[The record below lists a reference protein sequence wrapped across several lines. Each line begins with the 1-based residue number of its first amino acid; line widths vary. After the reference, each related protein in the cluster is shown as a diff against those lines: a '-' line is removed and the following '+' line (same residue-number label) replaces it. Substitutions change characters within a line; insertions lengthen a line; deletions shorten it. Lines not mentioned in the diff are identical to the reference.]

1 MAACTSGGRA
11 GAALS
16 ASASSHNKAKASW
29 LRTRPGNSCSEAR
42 RSSSSAAAG
51 QVSPRARK
59 GSSCSPARNWALACP
74 VSWTHSRWQL
84 PSGSSTS
91 GARLSTRCPAGT
103 LWGGS
108 SSAAPA
114 GRGPAEGTLAVH
126 RPLETRQTHSPSPIR
141 VRGAQGCTSCTC
153 PGAATAF
160 QSNSNIRHLKSI
172 KCYFISQNNLL
183 L

>member
-16 ASASSHNKAKASW
+16 ASASSHNRAKASW

-59 GSSCSPARNWALACP
+59 GSSCSPARNWVLACP

-114 GRGPAEGTLAVH
+114 GRGPAEGTLAVAGQGEGRAGLH
-126 RPLETRQTHSPSPIR
+126 VLHLTG
-141 VRGAQGCTSCTC
+141 RGHGIPVKQQYPTPQINKMLFYIT
-153 PGAATAF
+153 
-160 QSNSNIRHLKSI
+160 K
-172 KCYFISQNNLL
+172 
-183 L
+183 